1 MNNRRHPWTKEPLVH
16 FLVLGALLFLAFAL
30 WSPGSGTAAG
40 RRILVDDALVDHLA
54 ETFALTWQRRP
65 TENEI
70 AALVDDHVKEE
81 ILYREAVALGLDED
95 DVVVRRRLRQ
105 KMEFLSEDV
114 ALMAEPSDAELE
126 AYLAAHPDDFRVAAL
141 VSFRHVYL
149 SPERRGASLDR
160 DAARILETLR
170 RGATANDEDRESE
183 ALGDPFL
190 LPARFDQIAV
200 SDVAEQLG
208 ASFAAGLER
217 QPTNA
222 WSGPLRSEYGLH
234 LVLVTERVDARL
246 PPFGEIR
253 DAVEREWRAEKR
265 LEANE
270 AFYAKLRERYIVEIE
285 MSSDKGEK

>member
-1 MNNRRHPWTKEPLVH
+1 MTDRRHRWTKEPLFH
-16 FLVLGALLFLAFAL
+16 FLVLGVLLFLAFAL
-30 WSPGSGTAAG
+30 WSPGSGTASG
-40 RRILVDDALVDHLA
+40 RRIVVDDALVGHLA
-54 ETFALTWQRRP
+54 ETFALTWQRGP
-65 TENEI
+65 TENEL

-114 ALMAEPSDAELE
+114 ALMAEPSDDELE

-170 RGATANDEDRESE
+170 DGDTESGKDA

-190 LPARFDQIAV
+190 LPSHFEQLAV

-208 ASFAAGLER
+208 ASFAAELER
-217 QPTNA
+217 QPTNV

-234 LVLVTERVDARL
+234 LVLVTERVEARL

-270 AFYAKLRERYIVEIE
+270 AFYAKLRERYIVEMEI
-285 MSSDKGEK
+285 SADKGGK